1 MKQVYN
7 LLETIEQDKEAVSKL
22 KKQLHHAE
30 SILEVHTAA
39 LTRLTATPKLSQPE
53 VDKVSLSSAQ
63 EFSGKI
69 RVTMENVLDLGIEVG
84 DTIEIVRTADCD
96 FEDGQRC
103 TIKEVDFD
111 KINLPFKLYPIKS
124 GSTNWYD
131 FEYNM
136 SQPRDHELYL
146 IKSQGEK

>member
-30 SILEVHTAA
+30 SILEAHTAA
-39 LTRLTATPKLSQPE
+39 LTRLTTIHELSQYE
-53 VDKVSLSSAQ
+53 VEKSSLSQAQ
-63 EFSGKI
+63 EVTGKV
-69 RVTMENVLDLGIEVG
+69 RVTMDNVLGLGIEEG
-84 DTIEIVRTADCD
+84 DTIEIVKSGDRD

-103 TIKEVDFD
+103 IVRDTDPDEVYTY
-111 KINLPFKLYPIKS
+111 LKLYPSVK
-124 GSTNWYD
+124 GRTEWYD
-131 FEYNM
+131 FEHNG

-146 IKSQGEK
+146 IKSQESK